1 MILAGDIGGTKS
13 LLAFFSRDA
22 GPRQPHGERSLPS
35 RSYAGLA
42 EVLKDFLRGADEP
55 VELACFGVPGPVI
68 AGRSETPN
76 IPWGVVDTRELR
88 EVIGSE
94 VILLN
99 DLEATGYGVETLGDQ
114 EIETL
119 SQGLPNPQGNAAL
132 IAPGTGLGE
141 AILFWDGQ
149 QRRPSASE
157 GGHADFSPRNPQE
170 IELLHYLLKDFDRV
184 SWDRILSGRGL
195 RDLYRFLRDTDLA
208 EEPGWLAE
216 EMARANDPAVAIS
229 QRALDTSS
237 ELCVKTLDLW
247 VTLLGAEA
255 SNLALKALATAGVY
269 LAGGIAPKIRAKL
282 RDRTFLESFHAKGRL
297 SAVVKQ
303 MPVHLVVDEK
313 VGLYGAA
320 RFAFEK
326 TQAPR

>member
-22 GPRQPHGERSLPS
+22 GPRQPRGERSLPS
-35 RSYAGLA
+35 RSYAALA
-42 EVLKDFLRGADEP
+42 EVLKDFLHGTPEQ
-55 VELACFGVPGPVI
+55 VELACLGIPGPIV

-76 IPWGVVDTRELR
+76 IPWGVVDARELR

-94 VILLN
+94 VILIN
-99 DLEATGYGVETLGDQ
+99 DLEATGYGVETLGAQ
-114 EIETL
+114 ELDTL
-119 SQGLPNPQGNAAL
+119 SEGQPNPQGNAAL

-141 AILFWDGQ
+141 AILFWDGS

-157 GGHADFSPRNPQE
+157 GGHADFAPRNPQE
-170 IELLHYLLKDFDRV
+170 IELLRYLLKDFDRV

-195 RDLYRFLRDTDLA
+195 QDLYRFLRDTSQA

-216 EMARANDPAVAIS
+216 EMARASDPAAVIS
-229 QRALDTSS
+229 QRALDRSS
-237 ELCVKTLDLW
+237 ELCVKALDLW

-255 SNLALKALATAGVY
+255 GNLALKALATAGVY

-282 RDRTFLESFHAKGRL
+282 HDRTFLESFHAKGRL

-303 MPVHLVVDEK
+303 MPVRLVLDQK
-313 VGLYGAA
+313 AGLYGAA
-320 RFAFEK
+320 RFAL
-326 TQAPR
+326 QRG